1 MGRRVYNALA
11 EFINGN
17 INKDEF
23 MDVYDLFDDDIN
35 TISQLRGN
43 NLGPIQ
49 KNTKEFRDDLQKII
63 DTDQLMNIPPREG
76 TGLKILTPDQMLA
89 CLPILLGQIE
99 AGYNSQNLKYE
110 IRQLLYSLYR
120 SKNNNK

>member
-63 DTDQLMNIPPREG
+63 DTDQLMNIPPLEG